1 MNESVNTL
9 KKIYLI
15 YCTMNE
21 KKKIVP
27 SMHLCIIQNKDI
39 NNVMYIVF
47 IDH

>member
-1 MNESVNTL
+1 
-9 KKIYLI
+9 
-15 YCTMNE
+15 MNE
-21 KKKIVP
+21 KIKKN